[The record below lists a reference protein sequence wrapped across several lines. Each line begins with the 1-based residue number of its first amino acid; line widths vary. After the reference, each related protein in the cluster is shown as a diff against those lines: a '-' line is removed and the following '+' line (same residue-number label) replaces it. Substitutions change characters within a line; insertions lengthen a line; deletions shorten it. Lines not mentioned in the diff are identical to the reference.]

1 MCLPCGQNLSK
12 RIHNRDKLM
21 QQSIFVNGMS
31 SGIPHGRHLLIIQK
45 RCVERYNTEDGPRQQ
60 IKSRGRNIQEDKY
73 CFDQLWSSRK
83 LFHCTISL
91 PYKTQLHFAFLQDC
105 KTANYCDT
113 ITSFESCVKSLS
125 LSHLSTN

>member
-1 MCLPCGQNLSK
+1 MCLLCGQNLSK
-12 RIHNRDKLM
+12 RIHNRDKLI

-60 IKSRGRNIQEDKY
+60 IKSR
-73 CFDQLWSSRK
+73 K
-83 LFHCTISL
+83 LSIVSINSGILENFSAAPSL
-91 PYKTQLHFAFLQDC
+91 SPTRHNYPLLSC
-105 KTANYCDT
+105 KTARLLT
-113 ITSFESCVKSLS
+113 ILILLIVLPIESCLKSLS